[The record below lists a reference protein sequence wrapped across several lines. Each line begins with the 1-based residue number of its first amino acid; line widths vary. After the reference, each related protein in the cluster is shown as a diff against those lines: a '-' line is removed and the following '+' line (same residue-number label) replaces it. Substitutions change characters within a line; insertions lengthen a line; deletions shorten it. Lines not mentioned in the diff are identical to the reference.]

1 MHPWTMTETVAGIAS
16 RLDSGTF
23 TQHVVVNVAK
33 LVNMQKDRQL
43 LASVQ
48 ECDIVNI
55 DGAGVV
61 LAGRLLGFDIPE
73 RVAGI
78 DLFMRLLQLAEERG
92 EKVFFLGAAE
102 QVVEKAVAEIRTLY
116 PGLQIAGWH
125 HGYFW
130 GQERQVVQKISDS
143 GAAMLFVAL
152 SSPKKENFISRWKE
166 DLHVDFVMGG
176 GGSFDVVAGKVE
188 RAPEWMQ
195 KAGMEWL
202 YRLLQEPGRMWRRY
216 LYTNSLF
223 LWMLIKGTVSDR
235 FKTYGWIED
244 CSNPE

>member
-1 MHPWTMTETVAGIAS
+1 MKKPITMFGVGMHPWTMTETVAGIAS

-78 DLFMRLLQLAEERG
+78 GLFMRLLQLAEERG
-92 EKVFFLGAAE
+92 EKVFFW
-102 QVVEKAVAEIRTLY
+102 V
-116 PGLQIAGWH
+116 LQNKWWKRLLRKSARFIPACRSPAG
-125 HGYFW
+125 
-130 GQERQVVQKISDS
+130 ITAIS
-143 GAAMLFVAL
+143 GARSVWSCKRSAAQAPRCCSWHCLRQKRRIL
-152 SSPKKENFISRWKE
+152 S
-166 DLHVDFVMGG
+166 
-176 GGSFDVVAGKVE
+176 VAGK
-188 RAPEWMQ
+188 RTCMSSSSWGSAAASM
-195 KAGMEWL
+195 
-202 YRLLQEPGRMWRRY
+202 
-216 LYTNSLF
+216 S
-223 LWMLIKGTVSDR
+223 
-235 FKTYGWIED
+235 
-244 CSNPE
+244 